1 MCEKNGNAKLN
12 QVIEKMNSDLN
23 WQNDELVI
31 STDKNLLQTDA
42 IHKFLTEESYWAKER
57 TREQTIKAIENSLC
71 FGVYAGDKQIG
82 FARVVSDC
90 ATFAYI
96 GDVHITEEFRGR
108 GLSKKLMETMLAHP
122 DLQGLRRWLLA
133 TKDAHTLY
141 AQFGFH
147 GLNFPERWMEK
158 PAPNAY

>member
-1 MCEKNGNAKLN
+1 MEIQTGEFL
-12 QVIEKMNSDLN
+12 
-23 WQNDELVI
+23 I
-31 STDKNLLQTDA
+31 SSDKNLLQVDA
-42 IHKFLTEESYWAKER
+42 IHEFLTEESYWAKDR
-57 TREQTIKAIENSLC
+57 TREQTERAIANSLC
-71 FGVYAGDKQIG
+71 FGVYHERKQIG

-96 GDVHITEEFRGR
+96 GDVYITEEFRGR

-122 DLQGLRRWLLA
+122 DLQNLRRWLLA
-133 TKDAHTLY
+133 TRDAHTLY

-147 GLNFPERWMEK
+147 ELKFPTRWMEK